1 MGAGGSPR
9 ANTGPQSPHMGLW
22 GAILGPGAVGAHPKG
37 QGAAGAHPGGQGL
50 WGLILRARGLRGP
63 ILGAGGCGGPSWG
76 RGLRRPIL
84 GAGPGL
90 RGACCKLC
98 GGQEKGV
105 TETWPCGL

>member
-22 GAILGPGAVGAHPKG
+22 GAILGAGVAGAHPGGRGLCRPILGPGAAGAHPKG
-37 QGAAGAHPGGQGL
+37 QGATGAYPGG
-50 WGLILRARGLRGP
+50 RGLRG
-63 ILGAGGCGGPSWG
+63 
-76 RGLRRPIL
+76 PIL